1 MTKSTRD
8 SSCDQVAKTL
18 LQEHTGSE
26 TTLNTVKG
34 WLSKCDEGHS
44 KSHACVVKMRALN
57 YPTVPTRLI
66 DVHGHGSKTW
76 SLIETKKNQSF
87 SKYVAL
93 SHRWTDDTPRL
104 LRDNCISFQ
113 TGQHDK
119 DVPRNYQDVFV
130 LCRKLDIRYVWID
143 SLCIVQDSA
152 DDFLREASTMT
163 EVYANAFCTFS
174 ICWESPDGFLRP
186 RDTRTIP
193 RDGPFSSTR
202 KCFLDRYV
210 FVQDQNELLMA
221 IGQAPVNKRGWVFQE
236 QLLSSRILYVGND
249 QFYWECAGGQFCET
263 DPDELFERG
272 ADHKRENAVVS
283 QHGRYHAWQRLVILF
298 MRLGLSF
305 ERDRLLAI
313 SGIARFLFS
322 LEETSPLESSHP
334 DFEESI
340 ERKFGQTAEYLA
352 GLQKVHW
359 IQDILWYPDLGGS
372 EPSKYLPS
380 EHKTPGP
387 ESFKRCPDDIVPS
400 WSWAACPGPMKWTV
414 LNFNGP
420 PIGEF
425 PRFDGGSLACLRNSH
440 FEPLGSDIY
449 GLPRSASLDISCLLI
464 QAKYLELEGPK
475 DVKKSLEKSV
485 DQTTDGCF
493 NWYTDGFLLPLPYPR
508 LHSDERS
515 VITVPIEPCDNFIAT
530 CFVMPL
536 LGGIYHHAVSI
547 RGLVVQE
554 RPQADRKTREF
565 VRIGSFTRYYD
576 IEDPI
581 KNRETMAIMNA
592 FLKNLPINGDDFE
605 RKLRECAQGWREKQR
620 LGIESEN
627 SITLKAEWTTIR
639 LV

>member
-193 RDGPFSSTR
+193 RDGPFSSTW
-202 KCFLDRYV
+202 KCFLD
-210 FVQDQNELLMA
+210 Q
-221 IGQAPVNKRGWVFQE
+221 
-236 QLLSSRILYVGND
+236 
-249 QFYWECAGGQFCET
+249 
-263 DPDELFERG
+263 
-272 ADHKRENAVVS
+272 
-283 QHGRYHAWQRLVILF
+283 
-298 MRLGLSF
+298 
-305 ERDRLLAI
+305 
-313 SGIARFLFS
+313 
-322 LEETSPLESSHP
+322 
-334 DFEESI
+334 
-340 ERKFGQTAEYLA
+340 
-352 GLQKVHW
+352 
-359 IQDILWYPDLGGS
+359 
-372 EPSKYLPS
+372 
-380 EHKTPGP
+380 
-387 ESFKRCPDDIVPS
+387 
-400 WSWAACPGPMKWTV
+400 
-414 LNFNGP
+414 
-420 PIGEF
+420 
-425 PRFDGGSLACLRNSH
+425 
-440 FEPLGSDIY
+440 
-449 GLPRSASLDISCLLI
+449 SASLDISCLLI

-536 LGGIYHHAVSI
+536 LGGIYHHDVSI

-565 VRIGSFTRYYD
+565 VRIGSFTRYHD

-581 KNRETMAIMNA
+581 KDREIMAVMA
-592 FLKNLPINGDDFE
+592 
-605 RKLRECAQGWREKQR
+605 
-620 LGIESEN
+620 
-627 SITLKAEWTTIR
+627 
-639 LV
+639 